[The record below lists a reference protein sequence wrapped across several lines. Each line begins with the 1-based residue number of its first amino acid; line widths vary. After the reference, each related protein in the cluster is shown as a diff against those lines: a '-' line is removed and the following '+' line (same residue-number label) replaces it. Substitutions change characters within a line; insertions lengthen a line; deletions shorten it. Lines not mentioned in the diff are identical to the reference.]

1 MGPTKARHVK
11 RWAGNLLKVARLEA
25 GVSQQQLGEAAHV
38 AQSTIARIEV
48 GERQPSLP
56 ELAKILAGV
65 DLELRISLAP
75 YDDHDDVLDADQSRL
90 SPGERTAQ
98 RATQV
103 AFVAAVRA
111 RLRGDVE
118 DASSAVPTADARDEM

>member
-1 MGPTKARHVK
+1 MGPTKARHVE
-11 RWAGNLLKVARLEA
+11 RQAGNLLKVARLEA
-25 GVSQQQLGEAAHV
+25 GVSQRQLAEAAHV

-48 GERQPSLP
+48 GARQPSLP

-90 SPGERTAQ
+90 SPGERTA
-98 RATQV
+98 
-103 AFVAAVRA
+103 
-111 RLRGDVE
+111 
-118 DASSAVPTADARDEM
+118 